1 MKHIIWNNDIC
12 EMAESIRECPEE
24 YFEDSDVENLSDEKI
39 FEEAN
44 DSIQVWLEDEV
55 GNLDETLQGT
65 IILTGTLQRWDG
77 PRSVYKDLKTKNVG
91 ESIQKALACFE
102 GDNLFEV
109 YVEDGKMYISQT
121 GHDNPT
127 NPSIFEF
134 KLVNSDEMDSDD
146 FDSNRDSKSIGLI
159 PCEVYGWEEEE
170 TIA

>member
-1 MKHIIWNNDIC
+1 MKHVIWNNDIC
-12 EMAESIRECPEE
+12 EMVHSIKECPEE
-24 YFEDSDVENLSDEKI
+24 HFEDSDIENLSDEEI

-44 DSIQVWLEDEV
+44 DSIQNWLGDEV
-55 GNLDETLQGT
+55 CNLNKTLPGT

-77 PRSVYKDLKTKNVG
+77 PRSVYKDLGTKNVG
-91 ESIQKALACFE
+91 ESIRKAISCFE
-102 GDNLFEV
+102 GDNSFEI

-146 FDSNRDSKSIGLI
+146 FDSNRDSKSIGSI
-159 PCEVYGWEEEE
+159 PCEVYGWKEEE
-170 TIA
+170 AVV